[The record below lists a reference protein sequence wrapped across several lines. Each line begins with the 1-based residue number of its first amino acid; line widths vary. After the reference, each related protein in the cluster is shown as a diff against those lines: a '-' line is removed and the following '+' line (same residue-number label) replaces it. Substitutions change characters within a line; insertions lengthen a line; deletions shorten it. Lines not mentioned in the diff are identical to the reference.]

1 MVHNAGRE
9 EPACRLLHESVRS
22 PLVLPTLFDDAWDRP
37 EAGLGSRA
45 ATSPALFNRCV
56 LDWFGDWS
64 EQAFYQVGSELT
76 TTLDLDSSSYA
87 APPSFPVAY
96 HQLELPPTHRDA
108 LVNAFVH
115 VHLSMYETNKR
126 LARRQGQH
134 NHLTPRHYL
143 DFMSQYVRL
152 FGEKRDELEEQQRH
166 LNVGLD
172 KLKST
177 VVQVEEL
184 RASLAV
190 KRNQLELKNRE
201 AEQKLQRMVADQQE
215 AEQQK
220 TASIRIQGQLAEQDK
235 AIEERRAIVMQDLA
249 EAEPAVLDAQA
260 AVSNIKKQHL
270 SEVRSMANP
279 PEAVK
284 MAMESVCTVLGH
296 RIDSWKTVQGII
308 RRDDFIASI
317 VHFDTTKQ
325 MTPALRDRL
334 TRNYLSR
341 PGYNFEVVNR
351 ASHACGPLVKW
362 VIAQVRRLIDLSCRE
377 RLHYASTGRLC

>member
-1 MVHNAGRE
+1 VR
-9 EPACRLLHESVRS
+9 ACAQSS
-22 PLVLPTLFDDAWDRP
+22 DAALTDRWRRP

-64 EQAFYQVGSELT
+64 QQAFYQVGTELT
-76 TTLDLDSSSYA
+76 HILDLDFA
-87 APPSFPVAY
+87 AYTAPTSFPVAY
-96 HQLELPPTHRDA
+96 RQLELPASHRDA

-115 VHLSMYETNKR
+115 VHLSMHEINKR
-126 LARRQGQH
+126 LARREGR
-134 NHLTPRHYL
+134 NSHLTPRHYL
-143 DFMSQYVRL
+143 DFMAQYVRL

-172 KLKST
+172 KLRST

-184 RASLAV
+184 RKSLAI
-190 KRNQLELKNRE
+190 KRAQLETKNAE
-201 AEQKLQRMVADQQE
+201 ANEKLQRMVADQQE

-220 TASIRIQGQLAEQDK
+220 TASVKIQGQLAEQDR
-235 AIEERRAIVMQDLA
+235 AIEERRAVVLQDLA

-270 SEVRSMANP
+270 TEVRSMANP

-284 MAMESVCTVLGH
+284 LAMESVCTVLGH
-296 RIDSWKTVQGII
+296 RIESWKTVQGII

-317 VHFDTTKQ
+317 VHFDTTRQ
-325 MTPALRDRL
+325 MTPALRNRL
-334 TRNYLSR
+334 TRDYLSR
-341 PGYNFEVVNR
+341 PGYNFEAVNR
-351 ASHACGPLVKW
+351 ASQACGPLVKW
-362 VIAQVRRLIDLSCRE
+362 VIAQVRRSEAIPLAGQ
-377 RLHYASTGRLC
+377 Y